1 MNRLVTP
8 CTIPAF
14 AARVPAMNNGDSLTS
29 SPLTLAEGK
38 ITDFAR
44 RFDPQPYHL
53 DKAAAEAS
61 IFGGLCASGWQV
73 AALASRL
80 TGEALERAGIHYVT
94 TTKVSRL
101 NWLKPTFA
109 NDSLVALVSP
119 GDRQSGSS
127 VTGCDTLEVA
137 VVIRD
142 QNGRDVA
149 RMDCAV
155 AVTAEPAP

>member
-1 MNRLVTP
+1 MNRVATP

-14 AARVPAMNNGDSLTS
+14 AVRVPAMNNGDSLTS
-29 SPLTLAEGK
+29 SPLTLDEEK
-38 ITDFAR
+38 ITDFAG

-53 DKAAAEAS
+53 DRAAAEAS

-80 TGEALERAGIHYVT
+80 TGEALQRAGIHYVT
-94 TTKVSRL
+94 TTHVSRL

-109 NDSLVALVSP
+109 GDSLVALVSP
-119 GDRQSGSS
+119 GERQAGSS
-127 VTGCDTLEVA
+127 IAGCDSMAVA
-137 VVIRD
+137 VLIQD

-149 RMDCAV
+149 KMDCSV
-155 AVTAEPAP
+155 AVIAEPTP